1 MPRKASKP
9 LDHSAPSEEWA
20 NASTSEESPLK
31 EQSYN
36 FDEGPFAPDYWEDNV
51 LEKGQPEDD

>member
-1 MPRKASKP
+1 MTKKSQPIRHDRPA
-9 LDHSAPSEEWA
+9 EEWA
-20 NASTSEESPLK
+20 NAPVSEQDPLK

-51 LEKGQPEDD
+51 LEAGQPEDD